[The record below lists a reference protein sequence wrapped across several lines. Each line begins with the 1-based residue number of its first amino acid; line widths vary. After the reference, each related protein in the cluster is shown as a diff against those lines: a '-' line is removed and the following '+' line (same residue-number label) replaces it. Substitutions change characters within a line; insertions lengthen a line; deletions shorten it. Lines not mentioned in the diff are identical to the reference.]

1 MVTVVLMVMGLA
13 MALTS
18 DELIQR
24 SYVKYRATQTHLIK
38 EEERLWAQCLKQF
51 DGTRKVMAKRFDIKG
66 AYMITQMTKEKSDNV
81 KKRCAVLTDPLRTK
95 CLSVYDAIQD
105 ANAEVSFMP
114 LEAMAYLS
122 AKYSTFYRKE
132 SAPACKKIVMN
143 LIA

>member
-1 MVTVVLMVMGLA
+1 MVTVVLIIMGLA

-51 DGTRKVMAKRFDIKG
+51 DGTGKVMAMKELMAKRFDIRG

-95 CLSVYDAIQD
+95 CLAVYDAI
-105 ANAEVSFMP
+105 
-114 LEAMAYLS
+114 
-122 AKYSTFYRKE
+122 
-132 SAPACKKIVMN
+132 
-143 LIA
+143 